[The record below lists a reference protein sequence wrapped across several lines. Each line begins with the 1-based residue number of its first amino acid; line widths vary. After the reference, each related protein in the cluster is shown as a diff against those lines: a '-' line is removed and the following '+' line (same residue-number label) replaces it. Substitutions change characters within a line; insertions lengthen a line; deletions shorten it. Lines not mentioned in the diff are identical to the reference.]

1 MLIKRVYEIDPLAC
15 PNCGGTMKVVA
26 FLERP
31 QADVIEKILR
41 HCGLWH
47 ATRAPPAGEDLVHGP
62 DGHSQAAN
70 DAPREL
76 TFVADHA
83 IWGEAAGF
91 READTF
97 GHDPVDAWYRH
108 LAEDEPRDLTYVD
121 EDTRLVR
128 ILITQRPQG
137 AGGDGARCVAGFCPP
152 HEARNRVSMPSGCQV
167 LPREALEDG
176 RPKQ

>member
-26 FLERP
+26 FLEPP

-121 EDTRLVR
+121 EDT
-128 ILITQRPQG
+128 
-137 AGGDGARCVAGFCPP
+137 FWS
-152 HEARNRVSMPSGCQV
+152 EF
-167 LPREALEDG
+167 
-176 RPKQ
+176 

>member
-26 FLERP
+26 FLEPP

-76 TFVADHA
+76 TFVAQ
-83 IWGEAAGF
+83 
-91 READTF
+91 
-97 GHDPVDAWYRH
+97 
-108 LAEDEPRDLTYVD
+108 DLTYVD
-121 EDTRLVR
+121 EDTQLVR
-128 ILITQRPQG
+128 ILIAP
-137 AGGDGARCVAGFCPP
+137 ASPGGRRRRCARVAGFARHTRRITASACRLVAKSCLEMPRKTAGPSSRGRAASRAPP
-152 HEARNRVSMPSGCQV
+152 TAP
-167 LPREALEDG
+167 P
-176 RPKQ
+176 

>member
-26 FLERP
+26 FLEPP

-47 ATRAPPAGEDLVHGP
+47 ATQAPPGD
-62 DGHSQAAN
+62 N

-76 TFVADHA
+76 TFVADHS
-83 IWGEAAGF
+83 IWGEAASF

-97 GHDPVDAWYRH
+97 GHDPVDNWYRQPPG
-108 LAEDEPRDLTYVD
+108 DVPRELTYVD
-121 EDTRLVR
+121 EDT
-128 ILITQRPQG
+128 
-137 AGGDGARCVAGFCPP
+137 FWS
-152 HEARNRVSMPSGCQV
+152 EF
-167 LPREALEDG
+167 
-176 RPKQ
+176 

>member
-26 FLERP
+26 FLEPP

-83 IWGEAAGF
+83 IWGDGLSPLRRPARGLCPRPLRRLWARDVRRLLLQAALHVSLLPPEADDPAKQIRPEIAGF
-91 READTF
+91 AAFALAFAGMIIGSLAGRTIGPF
-97 GHDPVDAWYRH
+97 GAN
-108 LAEDEPRDLTYVD
+108 AIEET
-121 EDTRLVR
+121 
-128 ILITQRPQG
+128 TQ
-137 AGGDGARCVAGFCPP
+137 
-152 HEARNRVSMPSGCQV
+152 
-167 LPREALEDG
+167 
-176 RPKQ
+176 

>member
-26 FLERP
+26 FLEPP

-47 ATRAPPAGEDLVHGP
+47 ATRAPPGDNGFVRAP
-62 DGHSQAAN
+62 NGHSQADS
-70 DAPREL
+70 DAPWDL

-97 GHDPVDAWYRH
+97 GHDPVDDWYRH

-128 ILITQRPQG
+128 ILLAPASPGGRRRRCAVFAPTRG
-137 AGGDGARCVAGFCPP
+137 A
-152 HEARNRVSMPSGCQV
+152 
-167 LPREALEDG
+167 
-176 RPKQ
+176 

>member
-1 MLIKRVYEIDPLAC
+1 MRRKAAEAAEQAGAASSGDTPEVAAPGRASQTWAMLIKRVYEIDPLCC
-15 PNCGGTMKVVA
+15 PQCGGTMKVIA
-26 FLERP
+26 FLEP
-31 QADVIEKILR
+31 AQGDVIAKILR

-47 ATRAPPAGEDLVHGP
+47 ASRAPPAGEDLVHGP
-62 DGHSQAAN
+62 DGHSQAAT

-97 GHDPVDAWYRH
+97 GHDPVDDWYRH

-121 EDTRLVR
+121 EDT
-128 ILITQRPQG
+128 
-137 AGGDGARCVAGFCPP
+137 FWS
-152 HEARNRVSMPSGCQV
+152 EF
-167 LPREALEDG
+167 
-176 RPKQ
+176 